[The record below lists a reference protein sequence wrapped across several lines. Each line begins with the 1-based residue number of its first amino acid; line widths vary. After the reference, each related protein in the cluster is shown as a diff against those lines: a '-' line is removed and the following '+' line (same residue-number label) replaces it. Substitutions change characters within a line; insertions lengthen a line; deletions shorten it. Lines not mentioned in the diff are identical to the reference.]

1 MSQRL
6 RNKPRIDY
14 KKMSTHG
21 HSDTEDLSG
30 SRVEGGT
37 LDAGKPADKMKTV
50 AERIAL
56 TPNARGQGGA
66 IKKDGFFEE
75 RDVRYQ
81 QEMQKMKAEWDELER
96 EEADLTR
103 AKHLESMRREL
114 EAKKKK
120 VKTLRGK
127 TNLQFSK
134 LSELECS
141 AKITGSAKSSV
152 GDESNQTDSSDSDV
166 DINKLRKDKKLKAKA
181 RKVLKKLA
189 LTDDNDSSDTDST
202 SESLSDSSSED
213 GMGDKK
219 ERKKKKKKSSSKD
232 EKQSDVSYF
241 TDDDS
246 SDKKKK
252 KKGKK
257 KKSGINSKASDRVKF
272 PQRWPQAY
280 LQFEYVNKQLKF
292 DDLDFKQFIAGEI
305 EIIGERDLSKSE
317 RKGRLDMLKKIV
329 YYSSIYEFRGLKA
342 FYAAWVRDIER
353 GIKKWSD
360 DSSYLETAMLSKF
373 VRNKGFQSRKDENK
387 GAKSDGKSDGAD
399 KVWFCSEYNRNKC
412 KSKSNH
418 LKVISGKNRLLAH
431 ICATCWQTDKKKL
444 EHPECSSSCP
454 HQNA

>member
-21 HSDTEDLSG
+21 YSDTEDLSG

-37 LDAGKPADKMKTV
+37 MDAGKPADKPKTV

-56 TPNARGQGGA
+56 MPNARGQGSA
-66 IKKDGFFEE
+66 IKKDGFFED

-141 AKITGSAKSSV
+141 AKKTGSAKSSV
-152 GDESNQTDSSDSDV
+152 GDESNQTNSSDSDV
-166 DINKLRKDKKLKAKA
+166 DIDKLRKDKKLKAKA

-213 GMGDKK
+213 GLGDKN

-232 EKQSDVSYF
+232 EKQSDVSYL

-373 VRNKGFQSRKDENK
+373 VRNKGFQ
-387 GAKSDGKSDGAD
+387 
-399 KVWFCSEYNRNKC
+399 
-412 KSKSNH
+412 
-418 LKVISGKNRLLAH
+418 
-431 ICATCWQTDKKKL
+431 
-444 EHPECSSSCP
+444 
-454 HQNA
+454 